1 MLALF
6 VGSGL
11 AVVGLLFV
19 LLPLMRGAG
28 YIGSAAVAPPAEEAS
43 AIEALREI
51 EFDQATGKLSPDDYA
66 SLRATYAPRALAEL
80 EARDAG
86 LAGTEAS
93 GVAAREIG
101 VGTGVLGTGN
111 LGGTADS
118 GGVGR
123 GDAAELLITRM
134 KSRRLVCTQCGP
146 RSEGDA
152 IFCSDCGRYLSAAC
166 LRCGAE
172 VEDPHSRFCGEC
184 GSALAA

>member
-1 MLALF
+1 MLALI

-11 AVVGLLFV
+11 AALGLLFV

-28 YIGSAAVAPPAEEAS
+28 YLGSASAAPPAEEAS

-86 LAGTEAS
+86 AAGTEAS

-101 VGTGVLGTGN
+101 AGVAERGAAG
-111 LGGTADS
+111 S
-118 GGVGR
+118 
-123 GDAAELLITRM
+123 GDAAEQLIARM

-146 RSEGDA
+146 RPEGDA
-152 IFCSDCGRYLSAAC
+152 IFCSDCGRYLSPAC
-166 LRCGAE
+166 LRCGAD
-172 VEDPHSRFCGEC
+172 VHDPHARFCGEC